1 MRRFFILSILA
12 LMIIAVGVA
21 SLKAQAPPPV
31 PQDVPP
37 TFTPVP
43 DEPVQKPNYF
53 WPRLAAI
60 IVALFP
66 LGVKIF
72 KWLGIDLEATAIY
85 PILVKIIEIIAGVEE
100 KRKSLPG
107 HEKKNAVVEFASKQ
121 LTQREL
127 KLLNKRFGS
136 LDTAVQAAYE
146 ISSTAQKKTVNI
158 AAGGRQ

>member
-1 MRRFFILSILA
+1 MRRLFMITLLTLVILEVGLIA
-12 LMIIAVGVA
+12 LEG
-21 SLKAQAPPPV
+21 QT
-31 PQDVPP
+31 PQPLP
-37 TFTPVP
+37 RELPSTFTPAP
-43 DEPVQKPNYF
+43 DEPVQKPNNF
-53 WPRLAAI
+53 WPRLAI
-60 IVALFP
+60 IIATLFP

-72 KWLGIDLEATAIY
+72 KWLGIDLEETAIY

-107 HEKKNAVVEFASKQ
+107 YEKKNAVVDFASKQ

-146 ISSTAQKKTVNI
+146 ISSTAKKKAVNI
-158 AAGGRQ
+158 AAGGK

>member
-1 MRRFFILSILA
+1 MRRFFILTILA
-12 LMIIAVGVA
+12 LTIIAVGVTA
-21 SLKAQAPPPV
+21 LRAQAPQPL

-43 DEPVQKPNYF
+43 DEPPQKPNLF

-72 KWLGIDLEATAIY
+72 KWLGIDLEETAIY
-85 PILVKIIEIIAGVEE
+85 PILVKIIEIIAEVEE

-158 AAGGRQ
+158 AAGGK